1 VTVVVAHRTCP
12 RDAPENSLQGI
23 VTAARLG
30 AEVVELDARRSRDGT
45 AVVIHDPWL
54 GRVRRVPGLVRW
66 SSDAFLHRL
75 RVPTLVEALETAR
88 SVGVRVAVDAKDA
101 GAAGAVLDAV
111 HRTKTLDG
119 VLLWSQHL
127 TAVRAFAQALPGA
140 DVGVFRDTFDEAG
153 RQRLL
158 DDAVAVGARAVSVHQ
173 DTATPHFIAAA
184 RAGGLNVYVGYQT
197 VEVQAA
203 RLATTAAAGLAGVV
217 TDWAAEARAILERND

>member
-1 VTVVVAHRTCP
+1 
-12 RDAPENSLQGI
+12 
-23 VTAARLG
+23 
-30 AEVVELDARRSRDGT
+30 
-45 AVVIHDPWL
+45 
-54 GRVRRVPGLVRW
+54 VPGLVRW